1 MSAMLDPDFVGR
13 DCIAANVCLQALP
26 GLMAHDVILRIFA
39 RNPEAADTS
48 SDKFQTGIVEFR
60 QTR

>member
-1 MSAMLDPDFVGR
+1 
-13 DCIAANVCLQALP
+13 
-26 GLMAHDVILRIFA
+26 MAHDVILRIFA